1 MLKKENKGI
10 TLVALV
16 ITIIILLILATISIQ
31 SLTNTGLFAKAQEAK
46 EKTQN
51 AAENQA
57 KTLNEYEDELNKY
70 ISGTTGEN
78 TEKLAYKVKVGDYVS
93 YKPDT
98 LSNEA
103 LATLKTNLNTYSGK
117 SDSTINPAIKRD
129 DLNWR
134 VLDVQNGQVRLISEV
149 PTDSKIE
156 LKGYNG
162 YNNAAGLLADRN
174 HFPGIDIVKFGQN
187 ISVIQKR
194 ATIEN
199 ISILE
204 VYDKAIDMFRDY
216 YQYEIIEG
224 AERKNV
230 EKIPEAAFREAIANA
245 LIHRAWDIESQ
256 IRVLMF
262 DDRLEVISP
271 GGLPSGITEDE
282 YLSGKISVLRNRNL
296 ANVFYRL
303 GFVEI
308 FGTGITRIKQL
319 YESALRKPDFEVSE
333 NTIRIMLPVFEEN
346 INLTEDEK
354 QVYALLSTT
363 MLKPISEIAPYTPFG
378 KSKTTQLLKEMSQ
391 KGVVEVKGKGR
402 GTKYIIKRMN

>member
-162 YNNAAGLLADRN
+162 YNNAVKLLDDAC
-174 HFPGIDIVKFGQN
+174 
-187 ISVIQKR
+187 
-194 ATIEN
+194 
-199 ISILE
+199 SIL
-204 VYDKAIDMFRDY
+204 YTNSK
-216 YQYEIIEG
+216 
-224 AERKNV
+224 
-230 EKIPEAAFREAIANA
+230 
-245 LIHRAWDIESQ
+245 
-256 IRVLMF
+256 
-262 DDRLEVISP
+262 
-271 GGLPSGITEDE
+271 
-282 YLSGKISVLRNRNL
+282 L
-296 ANVFYRL
+296 ANKVQNL
-303 GFVEI
+303 KIED
-308 FGTGITRIKQL
+308 ITK
-319 YESALRKPDFEVSE
+319 Y
-333 NTIRIMLPVFEEN
+333 M
-346 INLTEDEK
+346 
-354 QVYALLSTT
+354 
-363 MLKPISEIAPYTPFG
+363 
-378 KSKTTQLLKEMSQ
+378 TTQPILDKETYSPENKYYPEILLKEKGQTVNGTTGTELDLSDQTKFINQTTKSQVSSWTLTKTFWSQTMNSTDSFTDSKYYELFINNGSNYSTYWMSTRCIYAHSNDAYF
-391 KGVVEVKGKGR
+391 GVSRVNSGLVGA
-402 GTKYIIKRMN
+402 GTLYNASGIEDPYGYGFRPVITLNSNVQVTSGNGTAEQAYAIK

>member
-162 YNNAAGLLADRN
+162 YNNAVKLLDDAC
-174 HFPGIDIVKFGQN
+174 
-187 ISVIQKR
+187 
-194 ATIEN
+194 
-199 ISILE
+199 SIL
-204 VYDKAIDMFRDY
+204 YTNSK
-216 YQYEIIEG
+216 
-224 AERKNV
+224 
-230 EKIPEAAFREAIANA
+230 
-245 LIHRAWDIESQ
+245 
-256 IRVLMF
+256 
-262 DDRLEVISP
+262 
-271 GGLPSGITEDE
+271 
-282 YLSGKISVLRNRNL
+282 L
-296 ANVFYRL
+296 ANKVQNL
-303 GFVEI
+303 KIED
-308 FGTGITRIKQL
+308 ITK
-319 YESALRKPDFEVSE
+319 Y
-333 NTIRIMLPVFEEN
+333 M
-346 INLTEDEK
+346 
-354 QVYALLSTT
+354 
-363 MLKPISEIAPYTPFG
+363 
-378 KSKTTQLLKEMSQ
+378 TTQPILDKETYSPENKYYPEILLKEKGQTVNGTTGTELNLSQQTEFINQKTKTQGDSWTLKKTIWIQNMNNTDSFKDIKYYKLFINNVSNYSTYWMSSRYIDAYSDLAGFNVHIVGNGNINTEPNSLCNSLGSERSCAYAFRPVITLNSNVQ
-391 KGVVEVKGKGR
+391 AISGD
-402 GTKYIIKRMN
+402 GTTAERAYVIK